1 MKSYYGNVVIITG
14 ASSGIGKA
22 IAEKLVKEGFRVYG
36 TSRRAGD
43 IATTAPSDSS
53 SGSLK
58 LIKLDVCSNDSVDK
72 AVKYVFEAE
81 GRIDILINCAG
92 YGASGAIEETSDEEA
107 FSQFDTNFFGIHRM
121 CKSVLPIMRSQGKGL
136 IVNIGSVAGLIAVPY
151 QSMYSASKYA
161 IEAFTDAL
169 RLEVKQFGIRAVVVE
184 PGDTKT
190 GFTDNRYFSE
200 GSKKSS
206 YMGSKSSIDKMIHD
220 ELNGP
225 GPEQIANIVVKLT
238 TRKNPPVRVTVGFVY
253 KVFAMLKRLLPSRLV
268 EFILS
273 KMY

>member
-1 MKSYYGNVVIITG
+1 MRSYYGNVVIITG

-169 RLEVKQFGIRAVVVE
+169 RLEVKQFSIRAVVVE

>member
-169 RLEVKQFGIRAVVVE
+169 RLEVKQFSIRAVVVE

>member
-206 YMGSKSSIDKMIHD
+206 YKGSKSSIDKMIHD

-253 KVFAMLKRLLPSRLV
+253 KVFGMLKRLLPSRLV